1 MSVLET
7 IYISYKSELLVGRKE
22 GIKEERNER
31 KEGGRKQ
38 RRKEIQKLVVS
49 FARLGGLGQYT
60 NHKNSDLPIRHS
72 SPSWVTY
79 QSLLLLRPQVAN
91 LTLSS
96 LKCDVTSLPTSVVAG
111 NHLSSFPSL
120 FLSASFH
127 YPTFNSH
134 ILPSILVALTQKS
147 ISDHLNFD
155 VSLECL

>member
-1 MSVLET
+1 M

-38 RRKEIQKLVVS
+38 RRKEIQKLVIS
-49 FARLGGLGQYT
+49 FATLGGLGQYT
-60 NHKNSDLPIRHS
+60 NHKNSDPPIRHS

-111 NHLSSFPSL
+111 NHLSSLPFL
-120 FLSASFH
+120 FLSQLPLPHIQLS
-127 YPTFNSH
+127 YP
-134 ILPSILVALTQKS
+134 ALYTGGTYTEK
-147 ISDHLNFD
+147 HTRP
-155 VSLECL
+155 LEF